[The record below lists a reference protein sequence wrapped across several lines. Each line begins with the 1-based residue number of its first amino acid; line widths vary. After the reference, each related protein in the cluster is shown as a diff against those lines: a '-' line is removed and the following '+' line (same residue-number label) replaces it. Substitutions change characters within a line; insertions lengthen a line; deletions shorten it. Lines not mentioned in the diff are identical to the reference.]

1 MARSAARDNP
11 RVLPQCPGCRERD
24 LRIAQLETQ
33 LVALRADNQ
42 KLGERVRRNSSN
54 SSMPPSSNPP
64 DAPKFPKKK
73 PSGRKRGAQPGHP
86 PQPRSLLP
94 PEQVDAVVPLIPPCC
109 EDCQAPLP
117 AEAAADDPP
126 PHRHQI
132 IDLPLKLIHVTE
144 YQGQARTCEC
154 GHVTWAAIP
163 ADIRAHGIGPRLAAV
178 VSYLTG
184 CQQVGKRG
192 ITEILATIFGAPVAL
207 GTVSNLEREM
217 SAALESPHAEAARAV
232 RRAPVKNVDETSWK
246 KAGKLCWLWMAATRA
261 VALFIIARGRG
272 LADFVQLMGGKFLG
286 IFISDRWSAY
296 GRLAVQCRQICWAHL
311 RRDFQKCID
320 RGSKGSQSFGEAALA
335 LADRLFHLW
344 HTFRGGGIKRRT
356 LQRRAKPLI
365 TELHDWLETGRAC
378 ANEDKL
384 ATFCDN
390 LLQIEPALW
399 TFLFEEGVEPTNNHA
414 ERILRKGVLWRKRA
428 FGCQSDNGC
437 RFVERI
443 LTVTQTLRLQQR
455 NIFAYLC
462 QALIAHRTGQRAPK
476 LVRKR

>member
-1 MARSAARDNP
+1 MASPAVRHNP

-24 LRIAQLETQ
+24 LRITQLEQQ
-33 LVALRADNQ
+33 LVALQAENQ

-64 DAPKFPKKK
+64 DAPQFPKKK
-73 PSGRKRGAQPGHP
+73 PTGRKRGAQPGHP

-94 PEQVDAVVPLIPPCC
+94 AEQVDEVVPLVSACC
-109 EDCQAPLP
+109 EDCQARLP
-117 AEAAADDPP
+117 AKPRPDDPP

-132 IDLPLKLIHVTE
+132 IDLPPKLIHVTE
-144 YQGQARTCEC
+144 YQGQARICAC
-154 GHVTWAAIP
+154 GHVTWATIP
-163 ADIRAHGIGPRLAAV
+163 ADVRAHSIGPRLAAAA
-178 VSYLTG
+178 SYLTG
-184 CQQVGKRG
+184 CQQVSKRG
-192 ITEILATIFGAPVAL
+192 VTEFFSTILGAPIAL

-232 RRAPVKNVDETSWK
+232 RRAPVKNVDETGWK
-246 KAGKLCWLWMAATRA
+246 QAGKLCWLWMAATRF
-261 VALFIIARGRG
+261 VALFVIARGRG

-286 IFISDRWSAY
+286 IFTSDRWSAY
-296 GRLAVQCRQICWAHL
+296 RRLAVKCRQICWAHL
-311 RRDFQKCID
+311 QRDFQKCID
-320 RGSKGSQSFGEAALA
+320 RGTKGSRTFGAAALD
-335 LADRLFHLW
+335 LAHRLFDLW
-344 HTFRGGGIKRRT
+344 HTFRGGGMKRRT

-365 TELHDWLETGRAC
+365 AELHALLEKGRAC
-378 ANEDKL
+378 AKEDKL
-384 ATFCDN
+384 VTFCDN
-390 LLQIEPALW
+390 LLQLEPALW

-455 NIFAYLC
+455 NIFDYLHH
-462 QALIAHRTGQRAPK
+462 ALVAHRTGQPAPK
-476 LVRKR
+476 LVEKR